1 MFRSLLLCLVSIFV
15 VGGSSSAAEPTK
27 PYVDDFSQAKLDG
40 RSAVRGDWKIADG
53 TARCTQDDELYKKNK
68 DHGPVV
74 WYKVPFQD
82 ATVKFSFRP
91 EGCKTFVFTIN
102 GDDGHIFRFVSTTA
116 FTNILAFPTD
126 SAEHKSTSLNR
137 EGPALKS
144 GEWTDVVV
152 EFQGKQAVVRIG
164 RDFTAKV
171 EHAAIAQPKTTVGL
185 GFSFGTL
192 SVKDVSITPN

>member
-1 MFRSLLLCLVSIFV
+1 MFRSLSLFLVSIFV
-15 VGGSSSAAEPTK
+15 VCGSSSAAEPTK
-27 PYVDDFSQAKLDG
+27 PYVDDFSQAKLAG
-40 RSAVRGDWKIADG
+40 RSAVRGNWKITDG
-53 TARCTQDDELYKKNK
+53 TARCTQDDELYKKHK
-68 DHGPVV
+68 DHGPVI
-74 WYKVPFQD
+74 WYQAPFQD

-102 GDDGHIFRFVSTTA
+102 GADGHIFRFVSTTA

-126 SAEHKSTSLNR
+126 GSEHKSLPLNR
-137 EGPALKS
+137 AGPALKP

-164 RDFTAKV
+164 KDFTATV
-171 EHAAIAQPKTTVGL
+171 EHIAIAQPKTTVGL

-192 SVKDVSITPN
+192 GVKNFSITH